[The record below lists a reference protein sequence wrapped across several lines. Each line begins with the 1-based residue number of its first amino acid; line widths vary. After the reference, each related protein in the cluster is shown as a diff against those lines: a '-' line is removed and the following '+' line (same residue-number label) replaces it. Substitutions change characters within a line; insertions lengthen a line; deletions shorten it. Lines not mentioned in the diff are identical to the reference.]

1 MNLTRALNQQYA
13 DLAESLNSAT
23 EKKTNKIRFMLRDT
37 DITWRIR
44 NGDIGQ
50 FESLFRS
57 SYVSLVRYAK
67 TLIKD
72 HDTAEEIVQDLFF
85 RLWQDKEKLNI
96 ESSLNGYLFRS
107 VHNKCLHY
115 IEHNRVIERHA
126 EEMSYSQSE
135 SQESPSD
142 ILNYKEL
149 QEKIASILERLPERC
164 GKIFTMSRFEGL
176 KYSEIA
182 DKLSVSIK
190 TVEANMGRALKEF
203 RKELTQ

>member
-1 MNLTRALNQQYA
+1 MTSDN
-13 DLAESLNSAT
+13 EI
-23 EKKTNKIRFMLRDT
+23 IR
-37 DITWRIR
+37 RIR
-44 NGDIGQ
+44 QGDIGQ

-107 VHNKCLHY
+107 VHNKCLHF
-115 IEHNRVIERHA
+115 IEHKKVVERYA
-126 EEMSYSQSE
+126 EEMSLIQPDK
-135 SQESPSD
+135 QENPSD
-142 ILNYKEL
+142 ILQYREL
-149 QEKIASILERLPERC
+149 QAKVSKILERLPERC
-164 GKIFTMSRFEGL
+164 GQVFYLSRFEGL

-182 DKLSVSIK
+182 EKLSVSVK
-190 TVEANMGRALKEF
+190 TVESNMGRALKEF
-203 RKELTQ
+203 RKALTE